1 MSIEV
6 IGAPAQLLLLHDD
19 AYAGIVRRQQ
29 ANNAIVLTGFRP
41 PSRLAS

>member
-6 IGAPAQLLLLHDD
+6 ISVPAQLLLLYDE
-19 AYAGIVRRQQ
+19 AYAWIVRRQQ

-41 PSRLAS
+41 PSRLAP

>member
-6 IGAPAQLLLLHDD
+6 ISAPVQLLLPHDD
-19 AYAGIVRRQQ
+19 AYAWIAHRQQ